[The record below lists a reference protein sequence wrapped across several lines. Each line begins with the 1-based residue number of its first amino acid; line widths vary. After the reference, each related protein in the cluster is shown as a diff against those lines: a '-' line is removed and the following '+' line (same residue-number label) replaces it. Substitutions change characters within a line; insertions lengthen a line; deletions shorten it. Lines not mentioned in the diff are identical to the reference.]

1 MTGWLGLGG
10 PAGLPPDFV
19 KKLNADVR
27 EILADPSVIERLRKL
42 GADLTPTTPEAFKA
56 RVQSDVAK
64 WTKVINDANIP
75 KV

>member
-1 MTGWLGLGG
+1 MC
-10 PAGLPPDFV
+10 
-19 KKLNADVR
+19 R
-27 EILADPSVIERLRKL
+27 EILAEPAVIERLRAL

-56 RVQSDVAK
+56 RVVSDIAK